1 MNNEK
6 QEALRQQSIRE
17 MEVFFKLY
25 GFDQGLDRYLQALGL
40 IVHDQTR
47 GYPMDRLLSASG
59 ATQEEWDDLQ
69 QAKDDAAILLSIDH
83 SDMAASLIK

>member
-25 GFDQGLDRYLQALGL
+25 GFEEGLDRYIQALGL
-40 IVHDQTR
+40 IEHERTR
-47 GYPMDRLLSASG
+47 GYPIDRLLSAAG
-59 ATQEEWDDLQ
+59 ATREDFEYLQ
-69 QAKDDAAILLSIDH
+69 KVKDDAAILLSIDH
-83 SDMAASLIK
+83 NDMAV